1 MVGTAALM
9 YACAAGGGGET
20 GAQAASSG
28 AGAGGGSSASS
39 GTGGEPDPLFDAGPK
54 DDAAS
59 DAGLDPD
66 AACAAVTQEATLTAL
81 PVDIVWL
88 VDNSNSMDAAIAEV
102 KQGLN
107 NFASLIAASN
117 LDYRVILLSKRGTAA
132 LSVCIPPPL
141 SGDNACGNGP
151 RFFHSSI
158 DILSTQPLEQF
169 LGTLAQTAGYMQ
181 GEAKGGE
188 PWAAQ
193 LRPEATKTIVVVTD
207 DNSRLSATDF
217 ETFPGGKN
225 PFNTLTLPPG
235 ILDPSWGG
243 MFDGYVFSG
252 IYGWGSDQDPSVK
265 CTYPDQTSPPS
276 SGPTY
281 TTLVT
286 KTGGVRAKLCDG
298 AAAWGPFFQAVAQ
311 AVLQTSKIE
320 CEVVIPEPSGQTID
334 FAQVNVALKSG
345 NQETLIP
352 NVGTAAGC
360 GGTEG
365 WYYDD
370 PQLPTQVIL
379 CPASCDTAQTLAGP
393 GKTGSVAV
401 LFGCATIVK

>member
-1 MVGTAALM
+1 MHTD
-9 YACAAGGGGET
+9 
-20 GAQAASSG
+20 S
-28 AGAGGGSSASS
+28 
-39 GTGGEPDPLFDAGPK
+39 
-54 DDAAS
+54 
-59 DAGLDPD
+59 
-66 AACAAVTQEATLTAL
+66 AAV
-81 PVDIVWL
+81 
-88 VDNSNSMDAAIAEV
+88 
-102 KQGLN
+102 
-107 NFASLIAASN
+107 
-117 LDYRVILLSKRGTAA
+117 
-132 LSVCIPPPL
+132 
-141 SGDNACGNGP
+141 P

-169 LGTLAQTAGYMQ
+169 LGTLGQTAGYTQ

-281 TTLVT
+281 TTLVG

-320 CEVVIPEPSGQTID
+320 CEIVIPEPSGQTID

-345 NQETLIP
+345 NQETLVP

-370 PQLPTQVIL
+370 PQAPTQVIL